1 MSFAVYELVCNSDI
15 QEKLYNEIIDMETS
29 LVGKKITYEQIQGM
43 KYLDQF
49 ISETLR
55 KWPAA
60 AVNCFSSIPKFYNNL
75 L

>member
-1 MSFAVYELVCNSDI
+1 MSFAVYELVCNYEI
-15 QEKLYNEIIDMETS
+15 QEKLYNEIIEFENALD
-29 LVGKKITYEQIQGM
+29 GKKITYEQIQGM

-60 AVNCFSSIPKFYNNL
+60 AVNIFSIILIFYL
-75 L
+75 